1 MGQQLFTHHDK
12 YHIHKVLGF
21 GCLFNFFLRI
31 YWLLAYGSMYIYA
44 DAKSSLLIPFVHL
57 TLSLSSLIFQVPL
70 TRLNSKIIIW
80 KELQLHNMVFTSRS
94 AMIMIYSMVCIRNDI
109 DMSCEYYYIYQI
121 GKLALVVLHHM
132 LADYITL
139 KYNTNDKTT
148 TRDINWENIPD
159 NVKKVVKHFYAICQ
173 ILAINALILADN
185 DKTDSGVIE
194 AAFLIMFPIQLSTF
208 LMTLVRKSI
217 ITNIHWHV
225 FYSISLVSPF
235 ILIFN
240 TLRDSNSKYCNTSDN
255 TLSDYDY
262 DIYDDSNDSAISD
275 VCGSSGGYKNKLEI
289 AKVYLPVLYMVFR
302 LQYNFNKYYL
312 IFHVFIINMYI
323 QYMNGIIVL

>member
-12 YHIHKVLGF
+12 YHLHKVLGF

-31 YWLLAYGSMYIYA
+31 YWLLANGSMYISA
-44 DAKSSLLIPFVHL
+44 DAPLSLLIPVAHL

-94 AMIMIYSMVCIRNDI
+94 AIVMIYSIVCIRNDI
-109 DMSCEYYYIYQI
+109 DMSNKHYYLYLI
-121 GKLALVVLHHM
+121 GKFALIIAHHL
-132 LADYITL
+132 LADYITA

-159 NVKKVVKHFYAICQ
+159 NVKRGLKQYYAICQ
-173 ILAINALILADN
+173 ILAINSLILTDN
-185 DKTDSGVIE
+185 DKTGSGVME
-194 AAFLIMFPIQLSTF
+194 AAFLVMFPIQLSTF

-217 ITNIHWHV
+217 ITNIYWHI
-225 FYSISLVSPF
+225 FYSLSLVSPYF
-235 ILIFN
+235 LIIN
-240 TLRDSNSKYCNTSDN
+240 TLRSDSG
-255 TLSDYDY
+255 
-262 DIYDDSNDSAISD
+262 DSVGI
-275 VCGSSGGYKNKLEI
+275 YKNKLEI
-289 AKVYLPVLYMVFR
+289 AKVYLPVLYIIFR

-312 IFHVFIINMYI
+312 MFHIFIINFYI
-323 QYMNGIIVL
+323 QYRNGLIVL

>member
-12 YHIHKVLGF
+12 YHLHKVLGF

-44 DAKSSLLIPFVHL
+44 DSSYSLLIPVAHL
-57 TLSLSSLIFQVPL
+57 TLSLSSLIFQVPQ

-94 AMIMIYSMVCIRNDI
+94 AIVMIYSIICIRNDI
-109 DMSCEYYYIYQI
+109 DMSYKYYYLYLI
-121 GKLALVVLHHM
+121 GKLALIVPHHM

-159 NVKKVVKHFYAICQ
+159 NVKRGLKQYYAICQ
-173 ILAINALILADN
+173 ILAINSLILTDN
-185 DKTDSGVIE
+185 DKTGSGVIE
-194 AAFLIMFPIQLSTF
+194 AAFLVMFPIQLSTF

-217 ITNIHWHV
+217 ITNIHWHI
-225 FYSISLVSPF
+225 FYTLSLVSPYF
-235 ILIFN
+235 LIIN
-240 TLRDSNSKYCNTSDN
+240 TLRSDG
-255 TLSDYDY
+255 D
-262 DIYDDSNDSAISD
+262 
-275 VCGSSGGYKNKLEI
+275 GEYKNKLEI
-289 AKVYLPVLYMVFR
+289 AKVYLPVLYIIFR

-312 IFHVFIINMYI
+312 MFHIFIINFYI
-323 QYMNGIIVL
+323 QYRNGLIVL

>member
-12 YHIHKVLGF
+12 YHLHKVLGF

-44 DAKSSLLIPFVHL
+44 DSSYSLLIPVAHL
-57 TLSLSSLIFQVPL
+57 TLSLSSLIFQVPQ

-94 AMIMIYSMVCIRNDI
+94 AIVMIYSIICIRNDI
-109 DMSCEYYYIYQI
+109 DMSYKYYYLYLI
-121 GKLALVVLHHM
+121 GKLALIVLHHM

-159 NVKKVVKHFYAICQ
+159 NVKRGLKQYYAICQ
-173 ILAINALILADN
+173 ILAINSLILTDN
-185 DKTDSGVIE
+185 DKTGSGVIE
-194 AAFLIMFPIQLSTF
+194 AAFLVMFPIQLSTF

-217 ITNIHWHV
+217 ITNIHWHI
-225 FYSISLVSPF
+225 FYTLSLVSPYF
-235 ILIFN
+235 LIIN
-240 TLRDSNSKYCNTSDN
+240 TLRSDG
-255 TLSDYDY
+255 D
-262 DIYDDSNDSAISD
+262 
-275 VCGSSGGYKNKLEI
+275 GEYKNKLEI
-289 AKVYLPVLYMVFR
+289 AKVYLPVLYIIFR

-312 IFHVFIINMYI
+312 MFHIFIINFYI
-323 QYMNGIIVL
+323 QYRNGLIVL

>member
-12 YHIHKVLGF
+12 YHLHKVLGF

-44 DAKSSLLIPFVHL
+44 DSSYSLLIPVAHL
-57 TLSLSSLIFQVPL
+57 TLSLSSLIFQVPQ

-94 AMIMIYSMVCIRNDI
+94 AIVMIYSIVCIRNDI
-109 DMSCEYYYIYQI
+109 DMSYKYYYLYLI
-121 GKLALVVLHHM
+121 GKLALIVLHHM
-132 LADYITL
+132 LADYITA

-159 NVKKVVKHFYAICQ
+159 NVKRCLKQYYAICQ
-173 ILAINALILADN
+173 ILAINSLILTDN
-185 DKTDSGVIE
+185 DKTGSGVIE
-194 AAFLIMFPIQLSTF
+194 AAFLVMFPIQLSTF

-217 ITNIHWHV
+217 ITNIHWHF
-225 FYSISLVSPF
+225 FYTLSLVSPYF
-235 ILIFN
+235 LIIN
-240 TLRDSNSKYCNTSDN
+240 TLRSDG
-255 TLSDYDY
+255 D
-262 DIYDDSNDSAISD
+262 
-275 VCGSSGGYKNKLEI
+275 GEYKNKLEI
-289 AKVYLPVLYMVFR
+289 AKVYLPVLYIIFR

-312 IFHVFIINMYI
+312 MFHIFIINFYI
-323 QYMNGIIVL
+323 QYRNSLIVL

>member
-12 YHIHKVLGF
+12 YHLHKVLGF

-44 DAKSSLLIPFVHL
+44 DARYSLLIPVAHL

-94 AMIMIYSMVCIRNDI
+94 AIVMIYSIVCIRNDI
-109 DMSCEYYYIYQI
+109 TMSNKHYYLYLI
-121 GKLALVVLHHM
+121 GKFALIIAHHL
-132 LADYITL
+132 LADYITA

-159 NVKKVVKHFYAICQ
+159 NVKRCLKQYYAICQ
-173 ILAINALILADN
+173 ILAINSLILTDN
-185 DKTDSGVIE
+185 DKTGSGVME
-194 AAFLIMFPIQLSTF
+194 AAFLVMFPIQLSTF

-217 ITNIHWHV
+217 ITNIYWHI
-225 FYSISLVSPF
+225 FYSLSLVSPYF
-235 ILIFN
+235 LIIN
-240 TLRDSNSKYCNTSDN
+240 TLRSDSSD
-255 TLSDYDY
+255 SVG
-262 DIYDDSNDSAISD
+262 I
-275 VCGSSGGYKNKLEI
+275 YKNKLEI
-289 AKVYLPVLYMVFR
+289 AKIYLPVLYIIFR

-312 IFHVFIINMYI
+312 MSHIFIINFYI
-323 QYMNGIIVL
+323 QYRNGLIVL

>member
-1 MGQQLFTHHDK
+1 
-12 YHIHKVLGF
+12 VLGF

-44 DAKSSLLIPFVHL
+44 DSSYSLLIPVAHL
-57 TLSLSSLIFQVPL
+57 TLSLSSLIFQVPQ

-94 AMIMIYSMVCIRNDI
+94 AIVMIYSIVCIRNDI
-109 DMSCEYYYIYQI
+109 DMSYKYYYLYLI
-121 GKLALVVLHHM
+121 GKLALIVLHHM

-159 NVKKVVKHFYAICQ
+159 NVKRGLKQYYAICQ
-173 ILAINALILADN
+173 ILAINSLILTDN
-185 DKTDSGVIE
+185 DKTGSGVIE
-194 AAFLIMFPIQLSTF
+194 AAFLVMFPIQLSTF

-217 ITNIHWHV
+217 ITNIHWHI
-225 FYSISLVSPF
+225 FYTLSLVSPYF
-235 ILIFN
+235 LIIN
-240 TLRDSNSKYCNTSDN
+240 TLRSDGDGSDS
-255 TLSDYDY
+255 
-262 DIYDDSNDSAISD
+262 
-275 VCGSSGGYKNKLEI
+275 GYKNKLEI
-289 AKVYLPVLYMVFR
+289 AKVYLPVLYIIFR

-312 IFHVFIINMYI
+312 MFHIFIINFYI
-323 QYMNGIIVL
+323 QYRNGLIVL